1 MFLISHNYEV
11 FLKLIWKYLQLLVS
25 VILNIP
31 RIRFFEFITY
41 CNVIFLYYWLPVLY
55 KIKRITFKKKKNI
68 YIYKYIYIY
77 ISDRLSYT
85 TYSYRNRAIYKCVIT
100 LVQYILLHGQYKSNI
115 PFE

>member
-55 KIKRITFKKKKNI
+55 KIKRITFKKNI
-68 YIYKYIYIY
+68 YIYIY
-77 ISDRLSYT
+77 ISPIDCPTPHIHIEIEQFTS
-85 TYSYRNRAIYKCVIT
+85 A
-100 LVQYILLHGQYKSNI
+100 
-115 PFE
+115 